1 MTNILHRWDITMEEL
16 SDAILANGSLRGM
29 VFGYVAEIK
38 LRNLLNASGRIESA
52 LKDDDHDR
60 KRKGDLRIVYRGN
73 EFKVECKSLQ
83 TAQNRQLSDGTFQG
97 GAQVDGSDRR
107 TVLLPDSSEVVTTN
121 LLVGQFDV
129 LAVNCFTFKDEWHFV
144 FAKNIDLPRSTHRA
158 YTEYQRQHLLATMV
172 RVTWPASGLLT
183 EDIFEVLDA
192 LVEEREKGTAPDVAT
207 VEEPISSGIALDP
220 KPMTVAPK
228 ADHV

>member
-1 MTNILHRWDITMEEL
+1 MANILEKWDITVEEL
-16 SDAILANGSLRGM
+16 SDAILANGNLRGM

-52 LKDDDHDR
+52 IKDDDHDR
-60 KRKGDLRIVYRGN
+60 KKKGDLRIVYRGN
-73 EFKVECKSLQ
+73 EFRVECKSLQ
-83 TAQNRQLSDGTFQG
+83 TAQNRQLPEGTFQG

-107 TVLLPDSSEVVTTN
+107 TVFLPDGSEVVTTN

-129 LAVNCFTFKDEWHFV
+129 LAVNCFTFEDKWHFA
-144 FAKNIDLPRSTHRA
+144 FAKNKDLPRSTHKA

-183 EDIFEVLDA
+183 DNIFEVLDA
-192 LVEEREKGTAPDVAT
+192 LIEDRKSGVAPDVVTA
-207 VEEPISSGIALDP
+207 EEPISSDVALDP
-220 KPMTVAPK
+220 EPILVAPEV
-228 ADHV
+228 DYV